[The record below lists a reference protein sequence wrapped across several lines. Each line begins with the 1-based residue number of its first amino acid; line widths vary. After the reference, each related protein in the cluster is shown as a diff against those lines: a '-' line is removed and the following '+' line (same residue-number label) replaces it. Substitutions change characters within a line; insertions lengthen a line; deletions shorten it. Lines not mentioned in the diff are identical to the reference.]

1 MHAVIGNSPFI
12 WHTCGSS
19 SKYLSGLQRC
29 PSLHSTES
37 DSVHGSVLQVLQG
50 FVNWRYK
57 DMATSRIWI
66 LCLVVTMHN
75 VCVTDAKTSGAR
87 ITLTSKA
94 LNYGELLAIA
104 TSLYTCTCGS
114 I

>member
-1 MHAVIGNSPFI
+1 MG
-12 WHTCGSS
+12 
-19 SKYLSGLQRC
+19 
-29 PSLHSTES
+29 
-37 DSVHGSVLQVLQG
+37 VLQSISRVFNVALLYIQLKVILFTDRSTAIVLQG

-94 LNYGELLAIA
+94 LNYGELRTL
-104 TSLYTCTCGS
+104 
-114 I
+114 